1 MKKIIKSLS
10 VLLFVVAVAFLAGC
24 GSQNLN
30 FGKKL
35 VKVGGMVDILV
46 ELDSKTSD
54 VGVMDSIMA
63 GYYINEEYKGKLMII
78 PDLELADEE
87 YGIAARKDGAYTAK
101 VISNAIIELYKEG
114 KVLEIAKKYGLEQSL
129 AIDENTVIDLSDET
143 GKADF
148 DAIIASGKL
157 VIGYTIFAPIAYE
170 ENNELIGFDIDLAK
184 AVCEKLGIKAE
195 FQIINWNTKVFE
207 LNSKAI
213 DVIWNGMTI
222 TEELQENTSITIP
235 YLKNKQVAV
244 IRIEDKEKYTST
256 EDMKDDIIAVEAGSA
271 GQLCVEKGK
280 EE

>member
-78 PDLELADEE
+78 PDLELANEE

-129 AIDENTVIDLSDET
+129 AIDENTKIDLSDET
-143 GKADF
+143 GKADY
-148 DAIIASGKL
+148 DEIVKSGKL
-157 VIGYTIFAPIAYE
+157 VVGYTIFAPIAYE
-170 ENNELIGFDIDLAK
+170 QDGKLIGFDTELAQ
-184 AVCEKLGIKAE
+184 AVGEKLGLE
-195 FQIINWNTKVFE
+195 VVFQVINWDTKVFE
-207 LNSKAI
+207 LESKAI
-213 DVIWNGMTI
+213 DLIWNGMTI
-222 TEELQENTSITIP
+222 TDKIKSSTSISIP

-244 IRIEDKEKYTST
+244 IRVEDKDLYKTT
-256 EDMKDDIIAVEAGSA
+256 EDMKNAVICVESGSA
-271 GQLCVEKGK
+271 GQMCVEK
-280 EE
+280 

>member
-10 VLLFVVAVAFLAGC
+10 ILLFVVAVAFLAGC

-129 AIDENTVIDLSDET
+129 AIDENTKIDLSDET
-143 GKADF
+143 GKADY
-148 DAIIASGKL
+148 DEIVKSGKL
-157 VIGYTIFAPIAYE
+157 VVGYTIFAPIAYE
-170 ENNELIGFDIDLAK
+170 QDGKLIGFDTELAQ
-184 AVCEKLGIKAE
+184 AVGEKLGLE
-195 FQIINWNTKVFE
+195 VVFQVINWDTKVFE
-207 LNSKAI
+207 LESKAI

-222 TEELQENTSITIP
+222 TDKIKAETSVTIP

-244 IRIEDKEKYTST
+244 IRVEDQGKYKSTADMIEA
-256 EDMKDDIIAVEAGSA
+256 IICVESGSA
-271 GQLCVEKGK
+271 GQFCVEV

>member
-101 VISNAIIELYKEG
+101 VISNAIIELYIEG

-129 AIDENTVIDLSDET
+129 AIDENTKIDLSDET
-143 GKADF
+143 GKADY
-148 DAIIASGKL
+148 DEIVKSGKL
-157 VIGYTIFAPIAYE
+157 VVGYTIFAPIAYE
-170 ENNELIGFDIDLAK
+170 QDGKLIGFDTELAQ
-184 AVCEKLGIKAE
+184 AVGEKLGLE
-195 FQIINWNTKVFE
+195 VVFQVINWDTKVFE
-207 LNSKAI
+207 LESKAI

-222 TEELQENTSITIP
+222 TDKIKAETSVTIP

-244 IRIEDKEKYTST
+244 IRVEDQGKYKSTADMIEA
-256 EDMKDDIIAVEAGSA
+256 IICVESGSA
-271 GQLCVEKGK
+271 GQFCVEV

>member
-1 MKKIIKSLS
+1 MKKIIRSLS
-10 VLLFVVAVAFLAGC
+10 VLLFVVAVAFLTGC

-78 PDLELADEE
+78 PDLELANEE
-87 YGIAARKDGAYTAK
+87 YGIAARKNGAYTAK
-101 VISNAIIELYKEG
+101 VISNAIIELSKEG
-114 KVLEIAKKYGLEQSL
+114 KVLEIAKKYGLEESL
-129 AIDENTVIDLSDET
+129 AIDEKTKIDLTDET
-143 GKADF
+143 GKADY
-148 DAIIASGKL
+148 DEIVKSGKL
-157 VIGYTIFAPIAYE
+157 VVGYTIFAPIAYE
-170 ENNELIGFDIDLAK
+170 QDGKLIGFDTELAQ
-184 AVCEKLGIKAE
+184 AVGEKLGLE
-195 FQIINWNTKVFE
+195 VVFQVINWDTKVFE
-207 LNSKAI
+207 LESKAI

-222 TEELQENTSITIP
+222 TDKIKAETSVTIP

-244 IRIEDKEKYTST
+244 IRVEDQAKYKST
-256 EDMKDDIIAVEAGSA
+256 ADMSEAIICVESGSA
-271 GQLCVEKGK
+271 GQFCVEV